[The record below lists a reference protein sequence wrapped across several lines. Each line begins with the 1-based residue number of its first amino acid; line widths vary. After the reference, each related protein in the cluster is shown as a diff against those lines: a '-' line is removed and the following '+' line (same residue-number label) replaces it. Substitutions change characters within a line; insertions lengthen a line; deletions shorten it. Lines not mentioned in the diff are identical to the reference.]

1 MRASAAARTVA
12 SVGHHDHHR
21 HRGHQAGFR
30 AGFWPP
36 HALRGERPRRAANL
50 ALALA
55 FTVFVI
61 LISSH
66 IDSQGDSLDAFGYGL
81 MVVAGGSIATRWRW
95 PLPSLLVSAAAV
107 GLYAGFDYKGGPV
120 YVAPLFALF
129 AVASVYDRR
138 RALLLAVGLTGAIT
152 VTGAIA
158 GDDWNV
164 AQLLYPS
171 WAAGIVF
178 IADAARNRRAY
189 FDGLAERAKRM
200 EETREEEARR
210 RVAEERL
217 RIARDLHD
225 VVAHSIASIN
235 VQSGVAAHVI
245 DQHPERAKEALLAIK
260 QASREALDELRATL
274 GLLRQGDDVA
284 PRVPAPSL
292 KHLDSL
298 VATASGSGVSV
309 DVEITGRPTGIEPGI
324 SPATDAA
331 AFRIVQES
339 LTNVVRHAGAA
350 HARVTI
356 SYGPDAVDI
365 DVVDDGRG
373 VPDGNGSTSGA
384 GHGLAGMRERAA
396 GVGGS
401 VETGPRLGGGF
412 RVHAHLPYAAVSA

>member
-1 MRASAAARTVA
+1 M
-12 SVGHHDHHR
+12 
-21 HRGHQAGFR
+21 
-30 AGFWPP
+30 WPP
-36 HALRGERPRRAANL
+36 RAFRGERPRQAANL
-50 ALALA
+50 VLALA
-55 FTVFVI
+55 FTVFVV
-61 LISSH
+61 LIGSH
-66 IDSQGDSLDAFGYGL
+66 IDADGGTLDTFGYGL

-95 PLPSLLVSAAAV
+95 PLPSLLASAAAI
-107 GLYAGFDYKGGPV
+107 GLYAALDYEGGPV
-120 YVAPLFALF
+120 YLAPFFSLF

-138 RALLLAVGLTGAIT
+138 RALLLAIGLTGAIT
-152 VTGAIA
+152 VAGALA
-158 GDDWNV
+158 GNDWNP

-171 WAAGIVF
+171 WGAGIVF

-189 FDGLAERAKRM
+189 FDGLAERARRM

-284 PRVPAPSL
+284 PRVPVPSL
-292 KHLDSL
+292 RHLDSL

-309 DVEITGRPTGIEPGI
+309 DVEITGQPAAI

-339 LTNVVRHAGAA
+339 LTNIVRHAGAA
-350 HARVTI
+350 HARVAITY
-356 SYGPDAVDI
+356 SPDAVEI

-373 VPDGNGSTSGA
+373 VPDGNGADAGA
-384 GHGLAGMRERAA
+384 GHGLAGVRERAA
-396 GVGGS
+396 GVGGT

-412 RVHAHLPYAAVSA
+412 RVHAHLPYAAVPA